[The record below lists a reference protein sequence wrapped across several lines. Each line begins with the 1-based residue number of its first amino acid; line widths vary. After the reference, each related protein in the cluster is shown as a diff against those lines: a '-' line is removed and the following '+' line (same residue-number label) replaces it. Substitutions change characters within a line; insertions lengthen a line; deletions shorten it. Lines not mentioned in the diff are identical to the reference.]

1 MIGALLLG
9 FVAGIVARVL
19 MPGDVFRKMSGP
31 ASWGLSLVLG
41 LAGALLGYVIFTLGL
56 GIGDT
61 DVFDWGGL
69 LSAIIGTLIVLGLA
83 SYFLRRR
90 AARSEP
96 APAQDPVQPQAPA
109 QPFTQAPTQPPVPQ
123 LNLPPRFLRN
133 PKPRSNP
140 LSNHNPGHPTG
151 RRRHPPGDSLEA
163 FWSSLIAQARSG
175 RSTSAQLSSSTLA
188 TALSRTAGAT
198 TPPPSEAELPLDAAG
213 NDLVAE
219 YLVDLDHVR
228 VGCRVPG
235 VQFAQ
240 LRLLVG

>member
-109 QPFTQAPTQPPVPQ
+109 QPFTQAPTQPPAP
-123 LNLPPRFLRN
+123 
-133 PKPRSNP
+133 
-140 LSNHNPGHPTG
+140 
-151 RRRHPPGDSLEA
+151 
-163 FWSSLIAQARSG
+163 AQP
-175 RSTSAQLSSSTLA
+175 SAQVPTQPQASVQPPQQPQPGPSDGQAPSS
-188 TALSRTAGAT
+188 
-198 TPPPSEAELPLDAAG
+198 
-213 NDLVAE
+213 
-219 YLVDLDHVR
+219 
-228 VGCRVPG
+228 PG
-235 VQFAQ
+235 
-240 LRLLVG
+240 

>member
-61 DVFDWGGL
+61 DIFDWGGL

-83 SYFLRRR
+83 SYILRRR

-96 APAQDPVQPQAPA
+96 APVHAPAQPQAPA
-109 QPFTQAPTQPPVPQ
+109 QPPPAPTQPPAQPQ
-123 LNLPPRFLRN
+123 ATTEPSAQAPTQRQAPAQPPQQTR
-133 PKPRSNP
+133 
-140 LSNHNPGHPTG
+140 
-151 RRRHPPGDSLEA
+151 PPGSADGQA
-163 FWSSLIAQARSG
+163 PSS
-175 RSTSAQLSSSTLA
+175 
-188 TALSRTAGAT
+188 
-198 TPPPSEAELPLDAAG
+198 P
-213 NDLVAE
+213 V
-219 YLVDLDHVR
+219 
-228 VGCRVPG
+228 
-235 VQFAQ
+235 
-240 LRLLVG
+240 